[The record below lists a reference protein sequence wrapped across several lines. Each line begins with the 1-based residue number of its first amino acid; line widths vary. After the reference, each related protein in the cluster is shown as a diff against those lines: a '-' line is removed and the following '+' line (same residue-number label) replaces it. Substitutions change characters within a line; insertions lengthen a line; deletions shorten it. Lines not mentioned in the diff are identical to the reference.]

1 MSAHPS
7 KGIRFVPKMPP
18 LLGHAP
24 SDPLLGQSFLSRFK
38 SWSIDN
44 QRQARWDILGSPP
57 QDIETNR
64 PAATP
69 SDVPIDPIIDALGMP
84 VSMASAVDA

>member
-1 MSAHPS
+1 
-7 KGIRFVPKMPP
+7 
-18 LLGHAP
+18 
-24 SDPLLGQSFLSRFK
+24 LSRFK

-44 QRQARWDILGSPP
+44 QRQALILGSPP

-69 SDVPIDPIIDALGMP
+69 SDVPIDPHHDAPGMP